1 MLLLKGIKQIA
12 KLSRRNTHAWS
23 RIDDGCFSFAVS
35 CPLLVGPGTINAA
48 AHPEDSSTQA
58 GVKPVHQPKS
68 ARREKDGASATALG
82 ARNSSS
88 ITCIPAMAYLL
99 DGQPAC
105 PRRTDSKRFLTSRET
120 LPITKMNMTEPLPNP
135 SEHANELY
143 VHLISLV
150 AAVGGFLLTYDIVI
164 MSGAIIFMKRDF
176 HLSPL
181 AVGFAMTS
189 AMIACFFSPSFGG
202 WLSDRLG
209 RKKTLLFAAG
219 LFGLSAVG
227 TALPRN
233 IVEFNVFR
241 IIGGFGVGAACI
253 VSPMYIAEIS
263 PARIRGRLVLL
274 NQLANVVGALA
285 SYLVAYLLSFSGN
298 WRWMFGSTA
307 VPVGIFLTG
316 LLFVP
321 ESPRWLVQKNR
332 EQEAFNILTRIGG
345 ADSAQLEMAT
355 IRESLVEKTC
365 KLADLVKPGIRIA
378 LLIAVG
384 LAVLQ
389 QLDGVTV
396 LIFYAPMIM
405 QQAGF
410 PKASEAIRVTMI
422 IGIWNL
428 GATLAAVWL
437 VDRVGRRPLLLFG
450 TLGMAAGLIVMGIF
464 FHMHITGPLVPLVMM
479 VAVAAYVM
487 SIAPVAWLIMSEIFP
502 NHLRGKGMAVAST
515 ALWISSFAANLVFP
529 VMTEYSEKHFGSAA
543 GAFWVFA
550 LVCIGTFFFCWR
562 LVPETKGRS
571 LEEIGRSWTA
581 APPVP

>member
-1 MLLLKGIKQIA
+1 MG
-12 KLSRRNTHAWS
+12 
-23 RIDDGCFSFAVS
+23 
-35 CPLLVGPGTINAA
+35 
-48 AHPEDSSTQA
+48 
-58 GVKPVHQPKS
+58 
-68 ARREKDGASATALG
+68 
-82 ARNSSS
+82 
-88 ITCIPAMAYLL
+88 
-99 DGQPAC
+99 
-105 PRRTDSKRFLTSRET
+105 
-120 LPITKMNMTEPLPNP
+120 NMTAASVDISAPI
-135 SEHANELY
+135 SRLY
-143 VHLISLV
+143 VHLISMV

-164 MSGAIIFMKRDF
+164 MSGGIIFLKRDF
-176 HLSPL
+176 HLTPL

-209 RKKTLLFAAG
+209 RKKTLLLAAG
-219 LFGLSAVG
+219 LFGLSALG
-227 TALPRN
+227 TAIPRN
-233 IVEFNVFR
+233 IGEFNAFR
-241 IIGGFGVGAACI
+241 ILGGFGVGAACI

-263 PARIRGRLVLL
+263 PPAIRGRLVLL
-274 NQLANVVGALA
+274 NQLANVVGAVV
-285 SYLVAYLLSFSGN
+285 SYLVAYSLSFSGN

-307 VPVGIFLTG
+307 VPVVVFIIA

-321 ESPRWLVQKNR
+321 ESPRWLVQKQR
-332 EQEAFNILTRIGG
+332 EQEAFEVLTRIGG
-345 ADSAQLEMAT
+345 TNNATLEMVA
-355 IRESLVEKTC
+355 IRNSLVEKTC
-365 KLADLVKPGIRIA
+365 KLGDLLKPGIRIA

-422 IGIWNL
+422 VGIWNL
-428 GATLAAVWL
+428 VCTVVAVWL

-450 TLGMAAGLIVMGIF
+450 TLGMAAGLIVMGVF
-464 FHMHITGPLVPLVMM
+464 FQFHVTGKLVPFVLM

-502 NHLRGKGMAVAST
+502 NHMRGKGMAVAST
-515 ALWISSFAANLVFP
+515 ALWVASFGANLLFP
-529 VMTEYSEKHFGSAA
+529 LMTESSEKHFGSAA

-550 LVCIGTFFFCWR
+550 LVCIGTFVFCWR

-571 LEEIGRSWTA
+571 LEEIGESWTA
-581 APPVP
+581 APTTL

>member
-1 MLLLKGIKQIA
+1 MT
-12 KLSRRNTHAWS
+12 NTT
-23 RIDDGCFSFAVS
+23 V
-35 CPLLVGPGTINAA
+35 
-48 AHPEDSSTQA
+48 
-58 GVKPVHQPKS
+58 
-68 ARREKDGASATALG
+68 
-82 ARNSSS
+82 
-88 ITCIPAMAYLL
+88 
-99 DGQPAC
+99 
-105 PRRTDSKRFLTSRET
+105 
-120 LPITKMNMTEPLPNP
+120 PLPEVP
-135 SEHANELY
+135 EHTSNRY
-143 VHLISLV
+143 VHLISVV

-164 MSGAIIFMKRDF
+164 MSGAIIFMKDEF
-176 HLSPL
+176 HLSSV

-209 RKKTLLFAAG
+209 RKKTLFLAAA
-219 LFGLSAVG
+219 LFGLSAIG

-233 IVEFNVFR
+233 IVEFNIFR

-263 PARIRGRLVLL
+263 PAPIRGRLVLL

-285 SYLVAYLLSFSGN
+285 SYLVAYSLSFSGN

-307 VPVGIFLTG
+307 IPVAIFLCG
-316 LLFVP
+316 LIFVP

-332 EQEAFNILTRIGG
+332 EPEASAILSKIGG
-345 ADSAQLEMAT
+345 AESARLEMVA
-355 IRESLVEKTC
+355 IRESLIEKTC
-365 KLADLVKPGIRIA
+365 KLADLLKPGIRIA

-389 QLDGVTV
+389 QFDGVTV

-422 IGIWNL
+422 VGIWNL
-428 GATLAAVWL
+428 VCTVVAVWL
-437 VDRVGRRPLLLFG
+437 VDRIGRRPLLLFG
-450 TLGMAAGLIVMGIF
+450 TLGMALGLVLMGVF
-464 FHMHITGPLVPLVMM
+464 FHLHITGAVVPLVMM
-479 VAVAAYVM
+479 IAVAAYVM

-502 NHLRGKGMAVAST
+502 NHMRGKGMAVAST
-515 ALWISSFAANLVFP
+515 ALWISAFAANMIFP

-550 LVCIGTFFFCWR
+550 AVCLGTFVFCWR
-562 LVPETKGRS
+562 LVPETKGRT
-571 LEEIGRSWTA
+571 LEEIGKSWTTPSA
-581 APPVP
+581 Q